1 MLRNPRFMD
10 VTTAHF
16 ERIAI
21 ALMQIVL
28 MVVLTLAIFEMG
40 TLLYRVISAQF
51 TGAAAGLAP
60 VATVS
65 DLQKAVQRAFA
76 SVLLIILGL
85 ELIETLRTY
94 FVEHRVRL
102 EVILIVAI
110 IAVGRHIIQ
119 LDLEHTPAL
128 TLIGIGALVLALT
141 GGYFLIRRS
150 GVLTS
155 SEEAINK
162 ASSQERPS

>member
-1 MLRNPRFMD
+1 MLGNPRFMD
-10 VTTAHF
+10 GTTAHF

-21 ALMQIVL
+21 VLMQIVL
-28 MVVLTLAIFEMG
+28 MIVLALAIYEIG
-40 TLLYRVISAQF
+40 VLLFRVMSAQF
-51 TGAAAGLAP
+51 AGAANALP
-60 VATVS
+60 QVETVP

-85 ELIETLRTY
+85 ELLETLRTY

-119 LDLEHTPAL
+119 LDLEHIAGL
-128 TLIGIGALVLALT
+128 TLVGIGVLILALT

-155 SEEAINK
+155 PDEVISK
-162 ASSQERPS
+162 ASSQEKPS